1 MEIAHRDIL
10 NIMRAM
16 RQGLSIEKR
25 SKIFVPGSGLSKATE
40 KGLLAAQKSED
51 ILLALRKTPSF
62 DDEGLEA
69 ALNLVDSG
77 ISLDPVVNL
86 FHQKRSNLL
95 LRFSHLNP
103 ISAVPVVYY
112 IERKILEVENLRL
125 LVRGKA
131 AGLPEGI
138 IEAHLTI

>member
-25 SKIFVPGSGLSKATE
+25 SQIFVPGSGLSKATE

-51 ILLALRKTPSF
+51 ILVALRKTPSF
-62 DDEGLEA
+62 DDEGLA

-77 ISLDPVVNL
+77 IS
-86 FHQKRSNLL
+86 Q
-95 LRFSHLNP
+95 
-103 ISAVPVVYY
+103 IQW
-112 IERKILEVENLRL
+112 
-125 LVRGKA
+125 
-131 AGLPEGI
+131 
-138 IEAHLTI
+138 